1 MNYKLALCAAAVS
14 LLVGGCAQQQA
25 NQGGTSDF
33 EPLPIRDTVS
43 NDGIFPGT
51 TPKRSLG
58 KPIPGSAGHVAP
70 AEENSDGPGPE
81 LIRQRKRYEAV
92 PI

>member
-1 MNYKLALCAAAVS
+1 MNFKLGLWAAVG

-25 NQGGTSDF
+25 SQGGASDF

-43 NDGIFPGT
+43 SDGAFPGT
-51 TPKRSLG
+51 TPKRNLG
-58 KPIPGSAGHVAP
+58 KPIPGSSGHVAP
-70 AEENSDGPGPE
+70 AEENSSSPGPE
-81 LIRQRKRYEAV
+81 LIRERKRYEAV

>member
-1 MNYKLALCAAAVS
+1 MNYKLALCAAVS

-25 NQGGTSDF
+25 NQGGASDF
-33 EPLPIRDTVS
+33 EPLPIRDTVL
-43 NDGIFPGT
+43 NDGTLPRT
-51 TPKRSLG
+51 TS
-58 KPIPGSAGHVAP
+58 S
-70 AEENSDGPGPE
+70 SPGPE